1 MEIESRFVP
10 SLSALVHN
18 SRDVF
23 LEEVDAD
30 GLLVVLGEDALAVAL
45 DHARLAHRPVPHDHH
60 LRRQSHTFA
69 LDRAAHPMFRV
80 GLRKIP
86 RPFIAHKNPHAQ
98 QVYRVLKINASR
110 KMERN

>member
-10 SLSALVHN
+10 SLSAALVNN

-30 GLLVVLGEDALAVAL
+30 GLLVVVGEDAAAVSL

-86 RPFIAHKNPHAQ
+86 RPFIAHKNPP
-98 QVYRVLKINASR
+98 RPT
-110 KMERN
+110 

>member
-10 SLSALVHN
+10 SLFSALVNN

-86 RPFIAHKNPHAQ
+86 RPFIAHKNPP
-98 QVYRVLKINASR
+98 RPT
-110 KMERN
+110 